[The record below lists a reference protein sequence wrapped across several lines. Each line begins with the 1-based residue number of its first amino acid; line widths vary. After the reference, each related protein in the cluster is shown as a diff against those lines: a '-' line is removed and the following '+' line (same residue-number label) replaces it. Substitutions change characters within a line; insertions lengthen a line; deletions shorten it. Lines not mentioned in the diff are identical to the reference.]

1 MRYRRFNATPKYGEY
16 LVDDEEHDT
25 IATSDSV
32 KGAYLSYMMFG
43 FMRDRAEKVEIASAK
58 AVIRPG
64 GTRRRTGR

>member
-1 MRYRRFNATPKYGEY
+1 MAYRQFNGSPKYGEY

-32 KGAYLSYMMFG
+32 KGAYLSYMLFG
-43 FMRDRAEKVEIASAK
+43 FMRDRAEKVELASAK
-58 AVIRPG
+58 AVVRQG